1 MPCPMLPLAFHRFS
15 ALLDI
20 SPLCSPPKSRKLI
33 SSPSSRWFGG
43 AKIPGGRHGATHRMS
58 TQANHHRRPAPIY
71 QPGQTGVVTS
81 QGSTSQSGVQ
91 EVSPLFVGPFTVECI
106 VNPSVVRLR
115 LPSFLG
121 FQGAEAM
128 AGEGNRSNQQKQEQV
143 CQYQSATT
151 LTPYNQ
157 NPLIILCWIVS
168 TYSQCLLTFSQA
180 QFLYIV
186 GKNLPLLILVQ
197 TATCS
202 FG

>member
-1 MPCPMLPLAFHRFS
+1 MVLLRECLLKPTTTGDLHLFINLVKQVWLRAKDLPLRVES
-15 ALLDI
+15 
-20 SPLCSPPKSRKLI
+20 KKL
-33 SSPSSRWFGG
+33 
-43 AKIPGGRHGATHRMS
+43 
-58 TQANHHRRPAPIY
+58 APC
-71 QPGQTGVVTS
+71 
-81 QGSTSQSGVQ
+81 
-91 EVSPLFVGPFTVECI
+91 FVGPFTVECI

-143 CQYQSATT
+143 CQYQSAAT

-186 GKNLPLLILVQ
+186 GKNLPLLVLVQ